1 MKTAVMKESQSMT
14 GYSDVQIGF
23 EGFAR
28 DLLMLTALSAEG
40 CQDNELMNDDDNE
53 CRAICMYTRG
63 CVDEQGDNDN
73 NAKTMK
79 NDAR

>member
-1 MKTAVMKESQSMT
+1 MKTAVMRESQSMT
-14 GYSDVQIGF
+14 GYSDEQLGF

-28 DLLMLTALSAEG
+28 NLLMLTALSLRG
-40 CQDNELMNDDDNE
+40 VNELMNDDDNE